1 MPSGAQALKEVQII
15 RFSHLKHGSLTS
27 SRWAMPIVYKG
38 LVHAEDTKAG
48 HTEIF
53 MILQQKKHGFLCNCQ
68 FVKTQLTLF
77 QWYQTGRCPDRRACH
92 AEKKEVPGGPCL
104 LPH

>member
-27 SRWAMPIVYKG
+27 SRWAMPIIYKG
-38 LVHAEDTKAG
+38 LVHPEDTKAG

-53 MILQQKKHGFLCNCQ
+53 SILQQKNMEGC
-68 FVKTQLTLF
+68 TQLIPE
-77 QWYQTGRCPDRRACH
+77 QSQ
-92 AEKKEVPGGPCL
+92 VS
-104 LPH
+104 

>member
-27 SRWAMPIVYKG
+27 SRWAMPIIYKG
-38 LVHAEDTKAG
+38 LVHPEDTKAG

-53 MILQQKKHGFLCNCQ
+53 SILQQKKHGRMYTADSC
-68 FVKTQLTLF
+68 
-77 QWYQTGRCPDRRACH
+77 AI
-92 AEKKEVPGGPCL
+92 ASL
-104 LPH
+104 LKLS